1 MSLEKRSMLS
11 ELIALA
17 QADHRMDEREYAFI
31 ITVAQ
36 SFGFDQKTVDEL
48 IANPEKGTPL
58 KTEVDRIAHFHRLLL
73 LMNVDDETHVI
84 EIDAIRNFGLKMGI
98 RAEAVEQ
105 ILNEMWHYDNKMI
118 PTEKLTSI
126 FKRFYN

>member
-1 MSLEKRSMLS
+1 MSKEKRCMLS

-17 QADHRMDEREYAFI
+17 QADHKIDDREYHFI
-31 ITVAQ
+31 VTVAE
-36 SFGFDQKTVDEL
+36 SFGFDKNTVDALVE
-48 IANPEKGTPL
+48 NPEKTTPL
-58 KTEVDRIAHFHRLLL
+58 KTEVDRISHFYRLIL

-98 RAEAVEQ
+98 RPEAVEQ
-105 ILNEMWHYDNKMI
+105 ILREMWHYENKMI